1 MAKRGPL
8 EGKRMVEYDFLI
20 AEALCHM
27 LRSAG
32 AVPMGPVRNTV
43 SAIVTNE
50 LLDGVLLD
58 V

>member
-1 MAKRGPL
+1 
-8 EGKRMVEYDFLI
+8 MVEYDFLI
-20 AEALCHM
+20 AEAPCDM

-43 SAIVTNE
+43 SAIVTND
-50 LLDGVLLD
+50 LLDGVPLG

>member
-1 MAKRGPL
+1 
-8 EGKRMVEYDFLI
+8 MVEYDFLI
-20 AEALCHM
+20 AEALCDR
-27 LRSAG
+27 LRSPG